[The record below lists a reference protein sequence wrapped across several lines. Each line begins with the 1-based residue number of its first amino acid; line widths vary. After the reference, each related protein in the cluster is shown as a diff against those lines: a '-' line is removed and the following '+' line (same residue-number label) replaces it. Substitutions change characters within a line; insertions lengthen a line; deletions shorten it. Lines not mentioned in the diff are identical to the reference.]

1 MFSKKEVTLLLIYIL
16 SLVLFMLYISK
27 DFVAYHQPKRTLEQE
42 EKVEYTKLLK
52 KHGLLWEVSVI
63 ILKEDGSKWFKRQGK
78 MIKFQ

>member
-27 DFVAYHQPKRTLEQE
+27 DFVASHKPKRTLEQK
-42 EKVEYTKLLK
+42 EKIEHAKLLK

-63 ILKEDGSKWFKRQGK
+63 LVKEDGTKWFERKGK